1 MWGSP
6 SGLRTRFPAGP
17 AGSKPAAGRNARPT
31 ITMFEFFF
39 KYPHSVYTRG
49 QFALLGA
56 WPKWVLV
63 LLVLAAAAG
72 LAWLIRSRLK
82 EAAPMVRGWRSWVI
96 WGVQTLLAA
105 LLLVLLWQP
114 SITVAELKPQ
124 QNIIAVLVDDSR
136 SMAISENGST
146 RETQAVKALENGTL
160 ASLNRS
166 FQTRLYRLDASAAR
180 VDSLKNLEPNASST
194 RIGDS
199 LKQLTQET
207 SDLPI
212 GAVVLL
218 SDGDDNG
225 GGIEADVINA
235 LRARHI
241 PVHTVGFGRERAEH
255 DVELDDVAIAP
266 RAMADSRLAAVV
278 TLHQRGYAGSSVNL
292 TVRDV
297 STPQPKLLASRT
309 IRLAKDANLQTETLM
324 FNSGGAGAKTLQIS
338 AVPLAGEENS
348 ANNTLTRIVNV
359 GSQPRRILY
368 IEGEPRWEYKFI
380 RQAEEDD
387 RMVQIVSMV
396 RTSPNKIYRQGIA
409 DPKELADGFPSR
421 AEDLFVYDGLMIGSV
436 EAGYFT
442 PNQQELIHDF
452 VDRRGGGL
460 LLLGGQFALADG
472 GWNAS
477 KLTDLLPTV
486 LPTEA
491 GTFHR
496 EADPRNGLTH
506 ATAELAAAG
515 VDSTVTRLVD
525 DPAANADKWKKL
537 PYLMDYENPGTP
549 KPGASVLADMIT
561 PEGRKLPLLVTEHFG
576 HGRTAIMATG
586 GSWRWQ
592 MSSPLGDTAHDLFWQ
607 QLLRWVVADTPGRV
621 TASMPAQVLLDNG
634 SVTLNAEVRDQQY
647 NPAPDAKVEAHIL
660 GPSGVS
666 AQVEMSAVPDNPG
679 QFQAN
684 WSAPNTGAYLTE
696 VTAQRGGKELG
707 RDVLTFE
714 RMDGVAENFHT
725 EQNRDLLERL
735 AAQTGGQYW
744 KPADLN
750 KLAASVPYSEAGV
763 TVRETRDLW
772 DLPLVFLVLLLL
784 RFSEWWLRRKW
795 GIV

>member
-1 MWGSP
+1 
-6 SGLRTRFPAGP
+6 
-17 AGSKPAAGRNARPT
+17 
-31 ITMFEFFF
+31 MFEFFF
-39 KYPHSVYTRG
+39 KYPRPVYARG

-56 WPKWVLV
+56 GPKWMLV
-63 LLVLAAAAG
+63 LLIFAAGAG
-72 LAWLIRSRLK
+72 LAWMIRSRLA
-82 EAAPMVRGWRSWVI
+82 EAAPVMRGWRAWVI
-96 WGVQTLLAA
+96 WGLQTLLAA

-114 SITVAELKPQ
+114 AITVAELKPQ

-136 SMAISENGST
+136 SMAISEDGLT
-146 RETQAVKALENGTL
+146 RQAQAVKALQNGVL

-166 FQTRLYRLDASAAR
+166 FQTRLYRVDDVPAR
-180 VDSLKNLEPNASST
+180 IDSLKDLQPNASST

-199 LKQLTQET
+199 LKQLSEET

-218 SDGDDNG
+218 SDGDDNA
-225 GGIEADVINA
+225 GGISADAISA

-255 DVELDDVAIAP
+255 DVELDDAVVAP
-266 RAMADSRLAAVV
+266 RALAGSRLAARI
-278 TLHQRGYAGSSVNL
+278 TLHQRGYAGARVNL

-297 STPQPKLLASRT
+297 SAGPVASQAKLLAART
-309 IRLAKDANLQTETLM
+309 INLGPDGNLQTETLM
-324 FNSGGAGAKTLQIS
+324 FAIGGAGVRTLQI
-338 AVPLAGEENS
+338 AAAPLPGERNM
-348 ANNTLTRIVNV
+348 ANNTLTRVVNV
-359 GSQPRRILY
+359 GSEPRRILY

-387 RMVQIVSMV
+387 RMVQIASMV
-396 RTSPNKIYRQGIA
+396 RTSENKVYRQGIS
-409 DPKELADGFPSR
+409 DPKELAAGFPSR
-421 AEDLFVYDGLMIGSV
+421 PEDLFVYQGLIVGSV

-442 PNQQELIHDF
+442 PGQQELIRQF

-477 KLTDLLPTV
+477 HLTDLLPAA
-486 LPTEA
+486 LPTQA
-491 GTFHR
+491 ATFHR
-496 EADPRNGLTH
+496 EADPKSGVTH
-506 ATAELAAAG
+506 TTAELAPAG
-515 VDSTVTRLVD
+515 VDSIITRLVD
-525 DPAANADKWKKL
+525 DPAANAAKWKKL
-537 PYLMDYENPGTP
+537 PYLMDYEDAGVP
-549 KPGASVLADMIT
+549 KPGAAVLANMIT
-561 PEGRKLPLLVTEHFG
+561 PEGRKLPLLITESFG

-607 QLLRWVVADTPGRV
+607 QLLRWLVSDTPGHV
-621 TASMPAQVLLDNG
+621 AASVPTQVLLDNG
-634 SVTLNAEVRDQQY
+634 AVTLTAEVRDQQY
-647 NPAPDAKVEAHIL
+647 NPAPDARVEAHIL

-666 AQVEMSAVPDNPG
+666 ALVEMTPVPDSPG
-679 QFQAN
+679 QFQAA
-684 WSAPNTGAYLTE
+684 WSAPKTGAYLTE
-696 VTAQRGGKELG
+696 VTAQRSTPNNGADPNTGTVKELG
-707 RDVLTFE
+707 RDVLTFQ

-735 AAQTGGQYW
+735 ATQTGGQYW
-744 KPADLN
+744 KPADLG
-750 KLAASVPYSEAGV
+750 KLAAAIPFSEAGM

-772 DLPLVFLVLLLL
+772 NLPLVFLVLLLL